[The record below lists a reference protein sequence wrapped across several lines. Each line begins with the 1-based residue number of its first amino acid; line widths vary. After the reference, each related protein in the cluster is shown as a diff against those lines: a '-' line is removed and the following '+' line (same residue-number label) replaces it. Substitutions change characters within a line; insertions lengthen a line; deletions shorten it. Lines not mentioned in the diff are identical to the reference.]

1 MNPPAGWN
9 PDPVDPSI
17 DRYWDGQQWTGETR
31 PKVVD
36 NFNGADAPTKVFGAP
51 GAAADVPDPAEPA
64 DRKRKWPWIAGAA
77 GVAMAGFVAI
87 GVAGGSGESEGS
99 TKPVVTSSTT
109 VAATTT
115 KTTTATTTKT
125 TTTTTT
131 VPPTTTTTV
140 PPTTTTVAP
149 MPLVPQVQATTTTP
163 YVPPAP
169 AYVPPPTTEPAYVPP
184 PAKAPNAGVSYA
196 NCTAVKAAGAAPIY
210 RGDPGY
216 SSKLDRDGDGVA
228 CEK

>member
-9 PDPVDPSI
+9 PDPFEPSI
-17 DRYWDGQQWTGETR
+17 DRYWDGKQWTGETR
-31 PKVVD
+31 P
-36 NFNGADAPTKVFGAP
+36 NGVGASTSVPGAP
-51 GAAADVPDPAEPA
+51 GAPVPDPEAPTG
-64 DRKRKWPWIAGAA
+64 KRKWPWIAGAA

-87 GVAGGSGESEGS
+87 GVAGGSGESES
-99 TKPVVTSSTT
+99 TPAVTSSTT

-184 PAKAPNAGVSYA
+184 PVKAPNAGVSYA